1 MQELTKLRYDLRLQS
16 KLHRLPLRWCPIKS
30 ENCDVGTL
38 HVSTRRD
45 LSSVKRLCQ
54 GPLITLLGGSPL
66 NLLVAPVHIRLTDG
80 ISLFGRDT
88 PAYILEEVG
97 RRQAADRGTS
107 SIWAKLAADY
117 GPRHANFIVKHNT
130 KFPISRNDRNRQDLT
145 TVGCSFS
152 LSVICACVAVVPC

>member
-1 MQELTKLRYDLRLQS
+1 M
-16 KLHRLPLRWCPIKS
+16 
-30 ENCDVGTL
+30 TL
-38 HVSTRRD
+38 V
-45 LSSVKRLCQ
+45 Q
-54 GPLITLLGGSPL
+54 I
-66 NLLVAPVHIRLTDG
+66 ILTDG

-130 KFPISRNDRNRQDLT
+130 KFPISRNDRNRQDPTCANEPLMRPPT
-145 TVGCSFS
+145 RLLCLVVCHLCLRRRCSTSIACRTPCATQQLFTPLVLEQLLVHTMKVPFACALLFS
-152 LSVICACVAVVPC
+152 CDDSILCPLRWPNA